1 MQVHIT
7 VPHTTIAAVLAAA
20 TVAETAARRMHALTE
35 RQVVADLGLVDLDF
49 AELWATS
56 AATFCPKTTQPK
68 SVTTCLTMYSASATQ
83 LVRRTENI
91 YTKIRIL
98 LS

>member
-1 MQVHIT
+1 MHFGAG
-7 VPHTTIAAVLAAA
+7 PH
-20 TVAETAARRMHALTE
+20 HCPPH
-35 RQVVADLGLVDLDF
+35 RQMVTDLGLLDLNF

-56 AATFCPKTTQPK
+56 AVTFCPKTTQPK

-83 LVRRTENI
+83 LARWTENI
-91 YTKIRIL
+91 YSKVRIL